1 MEILDLGIPSLK
13 GQTKHDYSR
22 KYCIDKEQLPKIV
35 SCISISCTMFLWN
48 WLWKK
53 KKSYVW

>member
-35 SCISISCTMFLWN
+35 SCIFISCTMFLWN
-48 WLWKK
+48 
-53 KKSYVW
+53 